1 MKLIEKI
8 NQDFMTA
15 YKAKEM
21 VKKDFLGVI
30 KTEVTKESKTPEDS
44 YIVGKIKSMIKNAEA
59 TNSLSEAELEI
70 LNGYLPTQ
78 MTESV
83 LKDKIKEYVNQNN
96 INSPKEMG
104 RVMGWL
110 KSNYDGQYDGKM
122 ASTIVKQIL
131 S

>member
-1 MKLIEKI
+1 MSLIEKI
-8 NQDFMTA
+8 NQDFMMA

-21 VKKDFLGVI
+21 EKKDFIGVV

-59 TNSLSEAELEI
+59 TNSLSDSELEV

-78 MTESV
+78 MTETILTTV
-83 LKDKIKEYVNQNN
+83 VKEYVSQNN

-104 RVMGWL
+104 KVMSWL

-122 ASTIVKQIL
+122 ASKIVKQLL